1 MSVNLGTAGKLWYQR
16 TKVQTELLNFLQ
28 TLPVCVGVKI
38 WKTLLL
44 IEEFY
49 GILSESPIKIKY
61 VDLEFITHIAG
72 WQLRGFSM
80 TSMGVKALGTILNR
94 CVGTDALE
102 LVKTDGDRS
111 GNIFLDL

>member
-1 MSVNLGTAGKLWYQR
+1 M
-16 TKVQTELLNFLQ
+16 
-28 TLPVCVGVKI
+28 
-38 WKTLLL
+38 
-44 IEEFY
+44 
-49 GILSESPIKIKY
+49 
-61 VDLEFITHIAG
+61 
-72 WQLRGFSM
+72 RGFSM